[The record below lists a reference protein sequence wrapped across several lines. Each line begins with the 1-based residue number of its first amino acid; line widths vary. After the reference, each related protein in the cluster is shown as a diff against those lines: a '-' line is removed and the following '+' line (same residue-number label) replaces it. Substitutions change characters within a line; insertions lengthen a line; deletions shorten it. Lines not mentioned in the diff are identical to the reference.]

1 MHSLVVDK
9 MLGVC
14 IYFPRGL
21 SIMANASKAVDSA
34 RKVFSKRGGMLRT
47 VDALRLG
54 IHPRTLYKLR
64 DRGELERVGRGLYR
78 LATAPHLTNPD
89 WVTVAIRA
97 PNAVVCLI
105 SALAHHGMTT
115 QVPHTIALA
124 IRVFWYSEPA
134 FSAGVELVRIDEV
147 SIRIYSAAKTVAD
160 CFKYRNKIGLDIAVE
175 ALRRFRELKKKADFR
190 ELVRYARICRVER
203 IMRPYLEATL

>member
-1 MHSLVVDK
+1 MRAK
-9 MLGVC
+9 
-14 IYFPRGL
+14 
-21 SIMANASKAVDSA
+21 KAP
-34 RKVFSKRGGMLRT
+34 
-47 VDALRLG
+47 
-54 IHPRTLYKLR
+54 HCHR

-78 LATAPHLTNPD
+78 LSTAPHLTNPD

-97 PNAVVCLI
+97 PHAVVCLI

-115 QVPHTIALA
+115 QVPHTIDLAIPSHGQIPKVDALP

-147 SIRIYSAAKTVAD
+147 SIRIYSAAKTVVD

-175 ALRRFRELKKKADFR
+175 ALRRFRERKKKPDFR

>member
-1 MHSLVVDK
+1 MV
-9 MLGVC
+9 GEA
-14 IYFPRGL
+14 PT
-21 SIMANASKAVDSA
+21 IMQNHAVESVDSA
-34 RKVFSKRGGMLRT
+34 RNAFSKRGGMLRT
-47 VDALRLG
+47 MDALLLG
-54 IHPRTLYKLR
+54 IHPLR
-64 DRGELERVGRGLYR
+64 FTSSVTRGSRVGRGLYR
-78 LATAPHLTNPD
+78 LSNAPHLTNPD
-89 WVTVAIRA
+89 WVAVAMRA

-115 QVPHTIALA
+115 QVPHSIDLAIPSHGQIPKGDALP

-147 SIRIYSAAKTVAD
+147 SVRIYSAAKTVAD

-175 ALRRFRELKKKADFR
+175 ALRRFRELKKKPDFR

>member
-1 MHSLVVDK
+1 
-9 MLGVC
+9 
-14 IYFPRGL
+14 
-21 SIMANASKAVDSA
+21 MAIVSRAVNSA
-34 RKVFSKRGGMLRT
+34 RKAFNKRGGMLRT
-47 VDALRLG
+47 MDALRLG

-64 DRGELERVGRGLYR
+64 DQGELERVGRGLYR
-78 LATAPHLTNPD
+78 LSTAPLLTNPD

-105 SALAHHGMTT
+105 SALAHHGLTT
-115 QVPHTIALA
+115 QVPHTIDLAIPSHGQIPKLDALP

-134 FSAGVELVRIDEV
+134 FSAGVELVRTDEV
-147 SIRIYSAAKTVAD
+147 SVRVYSAAKTVAD

-175 ALRRFRELKKKADFR
+175 ALRRFRELKKKSDIR